1 MTWTSRPGAFQWFTL
16 SFCFSFVSKCNFHT
30 LFSPSLNVSPVDC
43 DALSHFFFF
52 FWFWGVPCWYLFFFF
67 SLLFDFLPLTIQK
80 LYCVCVC
87 VCVCV
92 QQLILE
98 SFWWSCLHHS
108 YKFKNRLLCNLLMGT
123 HWINRKA
130 KKTKTKHVTRLL
142 AETEEGKRVGSQ
154 YCSPSTAST
163 LHVSLKINRTL
174 LNICPLW
181 HLDPKAWGR
190 VMKEESDA
198 VNKSLLQP

>member
-1 MTWTSRPGAFQWFTL
+1 ML
-16 SFCFSFVSKCNFHT
+16 CHI
-30 LFSPSLNVSPVDC
+30 
-43 DALSHFFFF
+43 FFF

-67 SLLFDFLPLTIQK
+67 FIIWFPPPDNSKALL
-80 LYCVCVC
+80 CVCVC
-87 VCVCV
+87 VWVWVCV
-92 QQLILE
+92 WQVFLV
-98 SFWWSCLHHS
+98 SFWWGCLHHS

-142 AETEEGKRVGSQ
+142 AETEERKRVGSQ